1 MRKPNYSPTYQESS
15 SSRRTWLHLTL
26 DEGFQISHLHQARI
40 LLFILLP
47 VVIFIGKKEGLL
59 CRNFPSFVATILYF
73 YLTCVCL
80 GKLVSFFF
88 FLSFPVQISF
98 YKKEKKKNK
107 PLALSQNYPENGWT
121 LGAVWGCCSL
131 EAETEVK
138 EWWGMTPLNFSDFC
152 TFFCLPSCWPV
163 LGMGLSS
170 GVNKTS
176 LAIPDVIKHLLKG
189 V

>member
-26 DEGFQISHLHQARI
+26 DEGFQISHLHQACI

-73 YLTCVCL
+73 YLTCICL

-88 FLSFPVQISF
+88 FFFLPLTKSLFT
-98 YKKEKKKNK
+98 KRKKKQKK
-107 PLALSQNYPENGWT
+107 PKLLLHHKITQRMDEHWVQF
-121 LGAVWGCCSL
+121 GAVALQKQRQKSKND
-131 EAETEVK
+131 EE
-138 EWWGMTPLNFSDFC
+138 
-152 TFFCLPSCWPV
+152 
-163 LGMGLSS
+163 
-170 GVNKTS
+170 
-176 LAIPDVIKHLLKG
+176 
-189 V
+189 

>member
-73 YLTCVCL
+73 YLTCICL
-80 GKLVSFFF
+80 GKLVYFFFF
-88 FLSFPVQISF
+88 FLPLTKSLFT
-98 YKKEKKKNK
+98 KRKKKTSCFITKLPREWMNT
-107 PLALSQNYPENGWT
+107 G
-121 LGAVWGCCSL
+121 CSL
-131 EAETEVK
+131 GLLLFRSRDRSQKMMRNDSVEFQ
-138 EWWGMTPLNFSDFC
+138 WLLHLP
-152 TFFCLPSCWPV
+152 LPS
-163 LGMGLSS
+163 
-170 GVNKTS
+170 
-176 LAIPDVIKHLLKG
+176 
-189 V
+189 

>member
-98 YKKEKKKNK
+98 YKKEKKKTNLLLYHK
-107 PLALSQNYPENGWT
+107 ITQRMDEHWVQFGAVALWKQRQKSKNDEEWLHWISVTFAPSFAFLAAGLFWGWDCPLA
-121 LGAVWGCCSL
+121 
-131 EAETEVK
+131 
-138 EWWGMTPLNFSDFC
+138 
-152 TFFCLPSCWPV
+152 
-163 LGMGLSS
+163 
-170 GVNKTS
+170 
-176 LAIPDVIKHLLKG
+176 
-189 V
+189 

>member
-26 DEGFQISHLHQARI
+26 DEGFQISHLHQACI

-47 VVIFIGKKEGLL
+47 VVVFIGKKEGLL

-73 YLTCVCL
+73 YLTCICL

-88 FLSFPVQISF
+88 FSSFFPWPNLFLQ
-98 YKKEKKKNK
+98 KGRKK

-121 LGAVWGCCSL
+121 LGAVWGCCSS

-138 EWWGMTPLNFSDFC
+138 KWWGMTPLNFSGFC
-152 TFFCLPSCWPV
+152 TFLCLPSCWTV

-170 GVNKTS
+170 GVSKTS